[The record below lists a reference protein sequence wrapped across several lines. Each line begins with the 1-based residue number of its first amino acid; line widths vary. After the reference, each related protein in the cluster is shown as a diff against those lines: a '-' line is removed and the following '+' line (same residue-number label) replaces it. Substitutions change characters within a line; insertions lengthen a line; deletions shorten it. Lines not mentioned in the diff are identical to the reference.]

1 MMSDI
6 EREYHDET
14 TTVETIAEPEAELTT
29 PPPLE
34 DDITEVVDVTDVTTD
49 EDGAAEAPAP
59 AKKDNRNWF
68 VIHTYSGYENK
79 VKANLERRIHSM
91 NMADKIFRVLVPMED
106 EVEFKDGKR
115 KITPKKVF
123 PGYVLVEMIMDDQ
136 SWYVVRNTQG
146 VTGFVGSPGPGE
158 KPVPLQEKEVKTILK
173 QMGIETPKLKIDFAK
188 GDRVKVTS
196 GPFFDFTGVVDE
208 IQPEKERVRA
218 LISIFGRE
226 TPGRARVLPGR
237 KGLGYTTLRLR
248 RFAPTLR
255 VTKILLG
262 TTPPHETL
270 GGEGTLSRSVPQRR
284 KTWDALEPGWARS
297 AAT

>member
-1 MMSDI
+1 MTSEI
-6 EREYHDET
+6 EREYHDGPA
-14 TTVETIAEPEAELTT
+14 VETQPEE
-29 PPPLE
+29 E
-34 DDITEVVDVTDVTTD
+34 NVFE
-49 EDGAAEAPAP
+49 AAVEESQEAPPADETVDSFENAVDDVADAAVDTPDALESEAAAP
-59 AKKDNRNWF
+59 AKKDDRNWF

-91 NMADKIFRVLVPMED
+91 NMAEKIFRVLVPMED

-173 QMGIETPKLKIDFAK
+173 QMGIEAPKLKIDFAK

-208 IQPEKERVRA
+208 IQPEKERLRA

-226 TPGRARVLPGR
+226 TPV
-237 KGLGYTTLRLR
+237 
-248 RFAPTLR
+248 
-255 VTKILLG
+255 
-262 TTPPHETL
+262 E
-270 GGEGTLSRSVPQRR
+270 
-284 KTWDALEPGWARS
+284 LEFFQVEKV
-297 AAT
+297 

>member
-1 MMSDI
+1 MHDI
-6 EREYHDET
+6 ERQELGLSEPPTEQAVEAIIDDTQMGDLSASAEELTVDESLQADET
-14 TTVETIAEPEAELTT
+14 AVEEA
-29 PPPLE
+29 P
-34 DDITEVVDVTDVTTD
+34 DDIA
-49 EDGAAEAPAP
+49 GEAPLPKA
-59 AKKDNRNWF
+59 KDNRNWF
-68 VIHTYSGYENK
+68 VVHTYSGYENK

-91 NMADKIFRVLVPMED
+91 GMQDKIFRVLVPMED

-158 KPVPLQEKEVKTILK
+158 KPVPLQDKEVKTILK
-173 QMGIETPKLKIDFAK
+173 QMGIEAPKLKIDFKK

-208 IQPEKERVRA
+208 IAPEKERLRA

-226 TPGRARVLPGR
+226 TPV
-237 KGLGYTTLRLR
+237 
-248 RFAPTLR
+248 
-255 VTKILLG
+255 
-262 TTPPHETL
+262 E
-270 GGEGTLSRSVPQRR
+270 
-284 KTWDALEPGWARS
+284 LEFFQVEKV
-297 AAT
+297 

>member
-1 MMSDI
+1 MSEF
-6 EREYHDET
+6 EREY
-14 TTVETIAEPEAELTT
+14 
-29 PPPLE
+29 
-34 DDITEVVDVTDVTTD
+34 
-49 EDGAAEAPAP
+49 DGAAVQTEEAAEVREPVVDEVALEEASFDDAQP
-59 AKKDNRNWF
+59 ETEEQGEPDPERRPSGKKDNRNWF

-91 NMADKIFRVLVPMED
+91 GMQDKIFRVLVPMED

-173 QMGIETPKLKIDFAK
+173 QMGIEAPKLKIDFKK

-208 IQPEKERVRA
+208 IAPEKERLRA

-226 TPGRARVLPGR
+226 TPV
-237 KGLGYTTLRLR
+237 
-248 RFAPTLR
+248 
-255 VTKILLG
+255 
-262 TTPPHETL
+262 E
-270 GGEGTLSRSVPQRR
+270 
-284 KTWDALEPGWARS
+284 LEFFQVEKV
-297 AAT
+297 

>member
-1 MMSDI
+1 MISDF
-6 EREYHDET
+6 EREYHDGPALET
-14 TTVETIAEPEAELTT
+14 QPAEENLFEAAVEESQ
-29 PPPLE
+29 
-34 DDITEVVDVTDVTTD
+34 
-49 EDGAAEAPAP
+49 EAPAPDETVDSFENEVDDIADAAVDTPDALETDALESETPSP

-91 NMADKIFRVLVPMED
+91 NMAEKIFRVLVPMED

-173 QMGIETPKLKIDFAK
+173 QMGIEAPKLKIDFAK

-208 IQPEKERVRA
+208 IQPEKERLRA

-226 TPGRARVLPGR
+226 TPV
-237 KGLGYTTLRLR
+237 
-248 RFAPTLR
+248 
-255 VTKILLG
+255 
-262 TTPPHETL
+262 E
-270 GGEGTLSRSVPQRR
+270 
-284 KTWDALEPGWARS
+284 LEFFQVEKV
-297 AAT
+297 

>member
-1 MMSDI
+1 MSEFD
-6 EREYHDET
+6 REYGSGLDEPVWQPEQAHAEQSEPLT
-14 TTVETIAEPEAELTT
+14 PQSATPFGYEPESDPSDKAES
-29 PPPLE
+29 
-34 DDITEVVDVTDVTTD
+34 D
-49 EDGAAEAPAP
+49 EPAGSKEAR
-59 AKKDNRNWF
+59 KSWF
-68 VIHTYSGYENK
+68 VVHTYSGYENK

-91 NMADKIFRVLVPMED
+91 NMQDKIFRVLVPMED

-123 PGYVLVEMIMDDQ
+123 PGYVLVEMNMDDQ

-173 QMGIETPKLKIDFAK
+173 QMGIEAPKLKIDFEK

-208 IQPEKERVRA
+208 ITPEKEKLRA

-226 TPGRARVLPGR
+226 TPV
-237 KGLGYTTLRLR
+237 
-248 RFAPTLR
+248 
-255 VTKILLG
+255 
-262 TTPPHETL
+262 E
-270 GGEGTLSRSVPQRR
+270 
-284 KTWDALEPGWARS
+284 LEFFQVEKV
-297 AAT
+297 

>member
-6 EREYHDET
+6 EREYQDDDTATLET
-14 TTVETIAEPEAELTT
+14 VTLETGTVETIAEPQPELAVGA
-29 PPPLE
+29 PVE
-34 DDITEVVDVTDVTTD
+34 DDIIDEVGDAD
-49 EDGAAEAPAP
+49 EETAADAPAP

-91 NMADKIFRVLVPMED
+91 NMAEKIFRVLVPMED

-173 QMGIETPKLKIDFAK
+173 QMGIEAPKLKIDFAK

-208 IQPEKERVRA
+208 IQPEKERLRA

-226 TPGRARVLPGR
+226 TPV
-237 KGLGYTTLRLR
+237 
-248 RFAPTLR
+248 
-255 VTKILLG
+255 
-262 TTPPHETL
+262 E
-270 GGEGTLSRSVPQRR
+270 
-284 KTWDALEPGWARS
+284 LEFFQVEKV
-297 AAT
+297 

>member
-1 MMSDI
+1 MYDI
-6 EREYHDET
+6 ERQELGSDEPAVGLGAEELDET
-14 TTVETIAEPEAELTT
+14 VIDDSKMGDLSGAVAESVIEADPVVADEAIVADDSIVADEAAVADETAAQDEAPEAG
-29 PPPLE
+29 P
-34 DDITEVVDVTDVTTD
+34 
-49 EDGAAEAPAP
+49 GAAAPKP
-59 AKKDNRNWF
+59 KDNRNWF
-68 VIHTYSGYENK
+68 VVHTYSGYENK

-91 NMADKIFRVLVPMED
+91 GMQEKIFRVLVPMED

-158 KPVPLQEKEVKTILK
+158 KPVPLQDKEVKTILK
-173 QMGIETPKLKIDFAK
+173 QMGIEAPKLKIDFKK

-208 IQPEKERVRA
+208 IAPEKERLRA

-226 TPGRARVLPGR
+226 TPV
-237 KGLGYTTLRLR
+237 
-248 RFAPTLR
+248 
-255 VTKILLG
+255 
-262 TTPPHETL
+262 E
-270 GGEGTLSRSVPQRR
+270 
-284 KTWDALEPGWARS
+284 LEFFQVEKV
-297 AAT
+297 

>member
-1 MMSDI
+1 MYDI
-6 EREYHDET
+6 ERPEFGTDEPRREEAIIDDT
-14 TTVETIAEPEAELTT
+14 QMSDPSGAVEEPAVAQPQDVAPTETAEATETAEPELEPEEGLASVEGLESAEDA
-29 PPPLE
+29 E
-34 DDITEVVDVTDVTTD
+34 
-49 EDGAAEAPAP
+49 AEAPAVKP
-59 AKKDNRNWF
+59 KDNRSWF
-68 VIHTYSGYENK
+68 VVHTYSGYENK

-91 NMADKIFRVLVPMED
+91 GMQDKIFRVLVPMED

-158 KPVPLQEKEVKTILK
+158 KPVPLQDKEVKTILK
-173 QMGIETPKLKIDFAK
+173 QMGIEAPKLKIDFKK

-208 IQPEKERVRA
+208 IAPEKERLRA

-226 TPGRARVLPGR
+226 TPV
-237 KGLGYTTLRLR
+237 
-248 RFAPTLR
+248 
-255 VTKILLG
+255 
-262 TTPPHETL
+262 E
-270 GGEGTLSRSVPQRR
+270 
-284 KTWDALEPGWARS
+284 LEFFQVEKV
-297 AAT
+297 

>member
-1 MMSDI
+1 MMSSEI
-6 EREYHDET
+6 EREYHDGSAVDT
-14 TTVETIAEPEAELTT
+14 QPQVENLFEAAVEESQQA
-29 PPPLE
+29 PPP
-34 DDITEVVDVTDVTTD
+34 DATVDVFENAVDD
-49 EDGAAEAPAP
+49 AADIAVDTPDALESDAPSP

-91 NMADKIFRVLVPMED
+91 NMAEKIFRVLVPMED

-173 QMGIETPKLKIDFAK
+173 QMGIEAPKLKIDFAK

-208 IQPEKERVRA
+208 IQPEKERLRA

-226 TPGRARVLPGR
+226 TPV
-237 KGLGYTTLRLR
+237 
-248 RFAPTLR
+248 
-255 VTKILLG
+255 
-262 TTPPHETL
+262 E
-270 GGEGTLSRSVPQRR
+270 
-284 KTWDALEPGWARS
+284 LEFFQVEKV
-297 AAT
+297 

>member
-1 MMSDI
+1 MYDI
-6 EREYHDET
+6 EHQELGTGTEQPET
-14 TTVETIAEPEAELTT
+14 TESGI
-29 PPPLE
+29 
-34 DDITEVVDVTDVTTD
+34 DDTLMADP
-49 EDGAAEAPAP
+49 DGAVEEAPALGNIDGP
-59 AKKDNRNWF
+59 AQSDIDGPALSEVDGSALSEVDGPALSEVDGSALSEVDGPALSEVDGPALSEVDGRKDNRNWF
-68 VIHTYSGYENK
+68 VVHTYSGYENK

-91 NMADKIFRVLVPMED
+91 GMQDKIFRVLVPMED

-158 KPVPLQEKEVKTILK
+158 KPVPLQDKEVKTILK
-173 QMGIETPKLKIDFAK
+173 QMGIEAPKLKIDFKK

-208 IQPEKERVRA
+208 IAPEKERLRA

-226 TPGRARVLPGR
+226 TPV
-237 KGLGYTTLRLR
+237 
-248 RFAPTLR
+248 
-255 VTKILLG
+255 
-262 TTPPHETL
+262 E
-270 GGEGTLSRSVPQRR
+270 
-284 KTWDALEPGWARS
+284 LEFFQVEKV
-297 AAT
+297 

>member
-1 MMSDI
+1 MYDI
-6 EREYHDET
+6 DHQELGIGADEP
-14 TTVETIAEPEAELTT
+14 VADQQIIDDSLMGDPE
-29 PPPLE
+29 
-34 DDITEVVDVTDVTTD
+34 
-49 EDGAAEAPAP
+49 GAAETTLAEAPVPEALLVEDVAAEEAPADEAP
-59 AKKDNRNWF
+59 ADEASIETGEISPPRKDNRNWF
-68 VIHTYSGYENK
+68 VVHTYSGYENK

-91 NMADKIFRVLVPMED
+91 GMQDKIFRVLVPMED

-158 KPVPLQEKEVKTILK
+158 KPVPLQDKEVKTILK
-173 QMGIETPKLKIDFAK
+173 QMGIEAPKLKIDFKK

-208 IQPEKERVRA
+208 IQPEKERLRA

-226 TPGRARVLPGR
+226 TPV
-237 KGLGYTTLRLR
+237 
-248 RFAPTLR
+248 
-255 VTKILLG
+255 
-262 TTPPHETL
+262 E
-270 GGEGTLSRSVPQRR
+270 
-284 KTWDALEPGWARS
+284 LEFFQVEKV
-297 AAT
+297 

>member
-1 MMSDI
+1 MISDF
-6 EREYHDET
+6 EREYHDGPALET
-14 TTVETIAEPEAELTT
+14 QPAEENLFEAAVEESQ
-29 PPPLE
+29 
-34 DDITEVVDVTDVTTD
+34 
-49 EDGAAEAPAP
+49 EAPAPDETVDSFENEVDDIADAAVDTPDALETDALESEAPSP

-91 NMADKIFRVLVPMED
+91 NMAEKIFRVLVPMED

-173 QMGIETPKLKIDFAK
+173 QMGIEAPKLKIDFAK

-208 IQPEKERVRA
+208 IQPEKERLRA

-226 TPGRARVLPGR
+226 TPV
-237 KGLGYTTLRLR
+237 
-248 RFAPTLR
+248 
-255 VTKILLG
+255 
-262 TTPPHETL
+262 E
-270 GGEGTLSRSVPQRR
+270 
-284 KTWDALEPGWARS
+284 LEFFQVEKV
-297 AAT
+297 

>member
-1 MMSDI
+1 MYDI
-6 EREYHDET
+6 EHQELGTGAEEVLRPSTAAEESIIDDTLMGDPEGSVQSPLSVEPSVEDPSAEET
-14 TTVETIAEPEAELTT
+14 SAEEHADQETLG
-29 PPPLE
+29 
-34 DDITEVVDVTDVTTD
+34 
-49 EDGAAEAPAP
+49 DGASAEAVPAR
-59 AKKDNRNWF
+59 KDNRNWF
-68 VIHTYSGYENK
+68 VVHTYSGYENK

-91 NMADKIFRVLVPMED
+91 GMQDKIFRVLVPMED

-158 KPVPLQEKEVKTILK
+158 KPVPLQDKEVKTILK
-173 QMGIETPKLKIDFAK
+173 QMGIEAPKLKIDFKK

-208 IQPEKERVRA
+208 IAPEKERLRA

-226 TPGRARVLPGR
+226 TPV
-237 KGLGYTTLRLR
+237 
-248 RFAPTLR
+248 
-255 VTKILLG
+255 
-262 TTPPHETL
+262 E
-270 GGEGTLSRSVPQRR
+270 
-284 KTWDALEPGWARS
+284 LEFFQVEKV
-297 AAT
+297 

>member
-1 MMSDI
+1 MPIVYDI
-6 EREYHDET
+6 EHPELETPETAAESEAIIDDSQMGDASGASEETLTEETLTEETLTNETLGGEQDEA
-14 TTVETIAEPEAELTT
+14 ILGEAEV
-29 PPPLE
+29 E
-34 DDITEVVDVTDVTTD
+34 E
-49 EDGAAEAPAP
+49 AEAESEDEPVGP
-59 AKKDNRNWF
+59 KPKDNRNWF
-68 VIHTYSGYENK
+68 VVHTYSGYENK

-91 NMADKIFRVLVPMED
+91 GMQDKIFRVLVPMED

-158 KPVPLQEKEVKTILK
+158 KPVPLQDKEVKTILK
-173 QMGIETPKLKIDFAK
+173 QMGIEAPKLKIDFKK

-208 IQPEKERVRA
+208 IAPEKERLRA

-226 TPGRARVLPGR
+226 TPV
-237 KGLGYTTLRLR
+237 
-248 RFAPTLR
+248 
-255 VTKILLG
+255 
-262 TTPPHETL
+262 E
-270 GGEGTLSRSVPQRR
+270 
-284 KTWDALEPGWARS
+284 LEFFQVEKV
-297 AAT
+297 

>member
-1 MMSDI
+1 MYEI
-6 EREYHDET
+6 EHQ
-14 TTVETIAEPEAELTT
+14 ELG
-29 PPPLE
+29 
-34 DDITEVVDVTDVTTD
+34 ITEAPTQEPMIDDTQMGDAAGTAEEPVAVESPIADEAIVEDAIVEDTTI
-49 EDGAAEAPAP
+49 EEEAPP
-59 AKKDNRNWF
+59 EGPTAKPKDNRNWF
-68 VIHTYSGYENK
+68 VVHTYSGYENK

-91 NMADKIFRVLVPMED
+91 GMQDKIFRVLVPMED

-158 KPVPLQEKEVKTILK
+158 KPVPLQDKEVKTILK
-173 QMGIETPKLKIDFAK
+173 QMGIEAPKLKIDFKK

-208 IQPEKERVRA
+208 IAPEKERLRA

-226 TPGRARVLPGR
+226 TPV
-237 KGLGYTTLRLR
+237 
-248 RFAPTLR
+248 
-255 VTKILLG
+255 
-262 TTPPHETL
+262 E
-270 GGEGTLSRSVPQRR
+270 
-284 KTWDALEPGWARS
+284 LEFFQVEKV
-297 AAT
+297 